1 MSYDFSPIHSI
12 NRFGFSH
19 SLEPLNPRTVEP
31 KNFRNFRFT
40 YLSVIICLM
49 KVKEIFAK
57 TILTKTAISGFDYCI
72 NPYVG
77 CGHGCRY
84 CYASF
89 MKRFTGHLEPW
100 GEFIDV
106 KVNASA
112 LLRKQL
118 KRTKQGIVALST
130 VTDPYQPIEKKYQ
143 LTRKCLEALLDAQL
157 SVNLLTRSPLC
168 LRDIDLFKQFKNIEV
183 GLSITTHDEGIKKI
197 FEPWSPSV
205 LSRVEAL
212 RALRQEKIRTYAFI
226 GPMLPL
232 DPKPLVA
239 MLTGLIDE
247 VLIDRMNYPNKVK
260 AIYRRAKL
268 NQYLEEDYFHLVG
281 AELKER
287 FEKKGISVSMIF

>member
-1 MSYDFSPIHSI
+1 
-12 NRFGFSH
+12 
-19 SLEPLNPRTVEP
+19 
-31 KNFRNFRFT
+31 
-40 YLSVIICLM
+40 M

-57 TILTKTAISGFDYCI
+57 TILTKTAIPSFDYCI

-100 GEFIDV
+100 GEFIDI
-106 KVNASA
+106 KVNAPY

-118 KRTKQGIVALST
+118 KRARQGIVALST

-143 LTRKCLEALLDAQL
+143 LTRKCLEALLEVQF

-168 LRDIDLFKQFKNIEV
+168 LRDIDLLKQFRKVEV
-183 GLSITTHDEGIKKI
+183 GFSITTHNEGIKKI
-197 FEPWSPSV
+197 FEPYSPSIQA
-205 LSRVEAL
+205 RVNTL
-212 RALRQEKIRTYAFI
+212 RALRQEKIRTYVFI

-239 MLTGLIDE
+239 MLDGLVDE

-260 AIYRRAKL
+260 AIYRKAKL
-268 NQYLEEDYFHLVG
+268 DKYLEEDYFRLMG
-281 AELKER
+281 MELKER
-287 FEKKGISVSMIF
+287 FEEKGVSVSMIF

>member
-1 MSYDFSPIHSI
+1 MKA
-12 NRFGFSH
+12 
-19 SLEPLNPRTVEP
+19 LQ
-31 KNFRNFRFT
+31 KNKN
-40 YLSVIICLM
+40 SVIIELM

-106 KVNASA
+106 KVNAVP
-112 LLRKQL
+112 LLKKQL
-118 KRTKQGIVALST
+118 KRPKQGVVALST

-143 LTRKCLEALLDAQL
+143 LTRKCLEALLETDL

-168 LRDIDLFKQFKNIEV
+168 LRDIDLFKEFEKIEA
-183 GLSITTHDEGIKKI
+183 GFSIATHDEGIKKI
-197 FEPWSPSV
+197 FEPHSPSID
-205 LSRVEAL
+205 SRVKAL
-212 RALRQEKIRTYAFI
+212 RALHREKIRTYAFV

-232 DPKPLVA
+232 DPKLLVA
-239 MLTGLIDE
+239 MLDGVIDE

-260 AIYRRAKL
+260 AIYRKARL
-268 NQYLEEDYFHLVG
+268 DQYLEESYFHLVG

-287 FEKKGISVSMIF
+287 FEKKGIPVSMIF

>member
-1 MSYDFSPIHSI
+1 
-12 NRFGFSH
+12 
-19 SLEPLNPRTVEP
+19 
-31 KNFRNFRFT
+31 
-40 YLSVIICLM
+40 M

-106 KVNASA
+106 KVNAP
-112 LLRKQL
+112 LLLKKQL
-118 KRTKQGIVALST
+118 KRAKPGVVALST

-143 LTRKCLEALLDAQL
+143 LTRKCLEALLEAQL

-168 LRDIDLFKQFKNIEV
+168 LRDMDLLKQFRNIDV
-183 GLSITTHDEGIKKI
+183 GFSIATHDEGIKKI
-197 FEPWSPSV
+197 FEPYSPSV
-205 LSRVEAL
+205 DSRVNAL
-212 RALRQEKIRTYAFI
+212 RALHREKIRTYAFV

-232 DPKPLVA
+232 DPKQLVE
-239 MLTGLIDE
+239 MLDGAIDE

-260 AIYRRAKL
+260 AIYRKARL
-268 NQYLEEDYFHLVG
+268 DPYLEEKYFHVVG
-281 AELKER
+281 TELKER
-287 FEKKGISVSMIF
+287 FEEKGIPVSMIF